1 VHVQQA
7 FVHVQQAFSR
17 ANHAS
22 CAVSFCL
29 QQGVHCNGARQNSV
43 GCAAKNVATNLQRL
57 TKFVDQYGEKFG
69 TELDFNRC

>member
-1 VHVQQA
+1 MRLVQLA
-7 FVHVQQAFSR
+7 FA
-17 ANHAS
+17 
-22 CAVSFCL
+22 L